1 MGLFDIFKKKSTN
14 AENVEDISENPDEWF
29 RLGKNYQHGENGVA
43 KDVRQAIHWYTK
55 AAEQGHTRAQFNLGM
70 CYYLDETLRDLNK
83 MSYWF
88 KKAVENGFRLPD
100 NNLYVLLGDIH
111 REKGNKSE
119 SMYWYTKGADLN
131 IAESQYR
138 LFERYT
144 LGDTVREDLKKSQ
157 YWLRKAADNGY
168 APAVDMMNQLEK
180 KGLLL

>member
-1 MGLFDIFKKKSTN
+1 MVVFHLFKKKQN
-14 AENVEDISENPDEWF
+14 NEANVEKISGNPEEWF
-29 RLGKNYQHGENGVA
+29 QLGWNYQYGDNGTD
-43 KDVRQAIHWYTK
+43 KNLQQAIHWYTK
-55 AAEQGHTRAQFNLGM
+55 AAEHGHTRAQFNLGM

-100 NNLYVLLGDIH
+100 DNLYVLLGDIH
-111 REKGNKSE
+111 REKGNKPE